1 MDTKDAG
8 LTWFRISVVYF
19 SVAVILGVIMGAS
32 GDHSLFPLHAH
43 LNTLGW
49 VSMALMGLIY
59 RHFHEAGQNR
69 LAKAH
74 FWLYNLGLPV
84 MMVALA
90 AKLKGYAQVEPIL
103 GISSI
108 VVASGVVLFTLNLL
122 LNARPQARR

>member
-1 MDTKDAG
+1 MDTKDVG

-19 SVAVILGVIMGAS
+19 SIAVTLGVIMGAS

-43 LNTLGW
+43 INLLGW

-59 RHFHEAGQNR
+59 RHFLEAGQNR

-84 MMVALA
+84 MLVSLA
-90 AKLKGYAQVEPIL
+90 AKLKGYAQIEPIL

-108 VVASGVVLFTLNLL
+108 VVASGVVLFTVNLL